1 MRPDL
6 RRAGISMK
14 HIILVATISL
24 ALIGCAKQDE
34 SALGPAPGAPAA
46 ADVAAG
52 KVLAERECRGCHGL
66 DGRGTAPGI
75 PHLAAQSERYLQASI
90 AAYREGTRTHAAL
103 RDMAVGMSA
112 ADLGNVVGYYASL
125 PPVGAT
131 ADGAAPAFQPYEHG
145 KELAASCSQCHG
157 ADGNAT
163 APGIPSLAG
172 QQPHYLVVAVQEY
185 LNGVRTTDPMHAL
198 LRPLSKL
205 DMESVALYFA
215 SQTPAERGAPVAG
228 DPAAGEPLTAV
239 CGGCHGSHGV
249 STDAATPNL
258 AGQDARYLVNAIKAY
273 PKSRRHLSME
283 SYVGDLSTADIDN
296 IAAFYSIQKSRPSE
310 KGQTIVQDLIAKCDR
325 CHAAGVDNPTMA
337 VPKISGQD
345 KDYLVMALRAY
356 RDDRRESSMMH
367 NMSLPYSDAVIESV
381 SAYYAGQPA
390 R

>member
-1 MRPDL
+1 
-6 RRAGISMK
+6 MK
-14 HIILVATISL
+14 QLLFAAAIFL
-24 ALIGCAKQDE
+24 ALVGCSKKEE
-34 SALGPAPGAPAA
+34 SSTGPAPEAPAA

-75 PHLAAQSERYLQASI
+75 PHLAAQSERYLLASI
-90 AAYREGTRTHAAL
+90 AAYREGKRTHAAL
-103 RDMAVGMSA
+103 RDMAAGMSET
-112 ADLGNVVGYYASL
+112 DLGNVVAYYASL
-125 PPVGAT
+125 PPVAT
-131 ADGAAPAFQPYEHG
+131 ASESSPPAFLPYEHG
-145 KELAASCSQCHG
+145 KELASACTRCHG
-157 ADGNAT
+157 DDGNAT
-163 APGIPSLAG
+163 AAGVPSLAG
-172 QQPHYLVVAVQEY
+172 QQPHYLVVAAQEY
-185 LNGVRTTDPMHAL
+185 VNGVRKTDPMHSL

-205 DMESVALYFA
+205 DVESVALYFA
-215 SQTPAERGAPVAG
+215 SQAPAERSAPSFGGA
-228 DPAAGEPLTAV
+228 AAGEPLTAV

-249 STDAATPNL
+249 STDTATPNL

-273 PKSRRHLSME
+273 PKTRRHESME
-283 SYVGDLSTADIDN
+283 AYVGDLSQADIEN
-296 IAAFYSIQKSRPSE
+296 IAAFYAIQKSRPSE

-325 CHAAGVDNPTMA
+325 CHAAGVDNATMA

-381 SAYYAGQPA
+381 SAFYAGHPA

>member
-1 MRPDL
+1 M
-6 RRAGISMK
+6 
-14 HIILVATISL
+14 T
-24 ALIGCAKQDE
+24 
-34 SALGPAPGAPAA
+34 
-46 ADVAAG
+46 
-52 KVLAERECRGCHGL
+52 
-66 DGRGTAPGI
+66 
-75 PHLAAQSERYLQASI
+75 
-90 AAYREGTRTHAAL
+90 AYRDGTRTHAAL
-103 RDMAVGMSA
+103 RDMAVGMSE

-125 PPVGAT
+125 PPVAADSNVGA
-131 ADGAAPAFQPYEHG
+131 PVFQPYEHG
-145 KELAASCSQCHG
+145 KELAASCGKCHG

-163 APGIPSLAG
+163 TPGIPSLAG
-172 QQPHYLVVAVQEY
+172 QQPHYLVVATQEY
-185 LNGVRTTDPMHAL
+185 LNGVRKTDPMHAL

-215 SQTPAERGAPVAG
+215 SQAPAERAAPASG

-273 PKSRRHLSME
+273 PKARRHLSME
-283 SYVGDLSTADIDN
+283 SYVGDLSPADIEN
-296 IAAFYSIQKSRPSE
+296 IAAFYAIQKSRPSE

-325 CHAAGVDNPTMA
+325 CHAAGVDNASMA

-381 SAYYAGQPA
+381 SAFYAGQPA